1 MSRDLN
7 TEFVDGLQQSVVYPF
22 FAVDL
27 NFQSGPL
34 YFWTGYGDLGI
45 GPDIAANQ
53 IQTGSRYMIRS
64 VGTTDFTLIGAESN
78 TVGLSFVATSPGTGS
93 GIVHKSYLGVG
104 TLVNISAVEETTEI
118 EAKGA
123 VVTMTGIPSSF
134 LSLALA
140 EPYQGRECKIYFGL
154 WLNNRTITTE
164 ASNIITTED
173 LFEFTV
179 ESDTRYLTEIFSG
192 ELDQMNISEEGNTST
207 IAVTSE
213 NVLIKLE
220 RPVVRRFTNEDQKSR
235 FPSDRGLEFVAG
247 LQDKEVFWGRKAS

>member
-1 MSRDLN
+1 MSRDL
-7 TEFVDGLQQSVVYPF
+7 TTDFVDGLQQDVVYPF
-22 FAVDL
+22 FAVDIS
-27 NFQSGPL
+27 FQSGPL

-64 VGTTDFTLIGAESN
+64 VGTTNFTLIGAESN

-93 GIVHKSYLGVG
+93 GIVHKSYLGAGQV
-104 TLVNISAVEETTEI
+104 VNISAVEETTEI

-154 WLNNRTITTE
+154 WLRNSSLATQANE
-164 ASNIITTED
+164 IITAEN
-173 LFEFTV
+173 LFELSI
-179 ESDTRYLTEIFSG
+179 EDDTRYLAEIFSG
-192 ELDQMNISEEGNTST
+192 ELDQMNISEEGSTST
-207 IAVTSE
+207 IAVNAE

-235 FPSDRGLEFVAG
+235 FPNDRGLEFVAG

>member
-1 MSRDLN
+1 MSRDLT
-7 TEFVDGLQQSVVYPF
+7 TEFVGGLQQNVVYPF
-22 FAVDL
+22 FAVDI

-34 YFWTGYGDLGI
+34 YFWTGYGDLDLDGK
-45 GPDIAANQ
+45 
-53 IQTGSRYMIRS
+53 T
-64 VGTTDFTLIGAESN
+64 
-78 TVGLSFVATSPGTGS
+78 
-93 GIVHKSYLGVG
+93 YLGAG
-104 TLVNISAVEETTEI
+104 GLVNLSSVEETTEI

-123 VVTMTGIPSSF
+123 VITMTGIPSSF
-134 LSLALA
+134 LSLALS

-154 WLNNRTITTE
+154 WIKDSYITTE
-164 ASNIITTED
+164 ATDTITSEN
-173 LFEFTV
+173 LFEFV
-179 ESDTRYLTEIFSG
+179 SGNDTKYLAEIFSG

-247 LQDKEVFWGRKAS
+247 LQDKEVFWGRKAST

>member
-1 MSRDLN
+1 MARDLN

-34 YFWTGYGDLGI
+34 YFWTGYGDLSINGV
-45 GPDIAANQ
+45 
-53 IQTGSRYMIRS
+53 T
-64 VGTTDFTLIGAESN
+64 
-78 TVGLSFVATSPGTGS
+78 
-93 GIVHKSYLGVG
+93 YLGVG

-154 WLNNRTITTE
+154 WLNNRTITTQ
-164 ASNIITTED
+164 ANDTITTED
-173 LFEFTV
+173 LFEFAT
-179 ESDTRYLTEIFSG
+179 ETDTRYLTEIFSG

-247 LQDKEVFWGRKAS
+247 LQDKEVFWGRKAST